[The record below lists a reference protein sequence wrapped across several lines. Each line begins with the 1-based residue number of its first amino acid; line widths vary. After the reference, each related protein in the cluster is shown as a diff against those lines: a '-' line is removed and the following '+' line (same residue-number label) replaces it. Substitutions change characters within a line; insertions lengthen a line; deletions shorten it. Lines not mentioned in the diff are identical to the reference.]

1 MTHTF
6 RFSVLTAALIAVAAC
21 QTQNKVM
28 DEKGTAQVVVLSA
41 DDIFEGSKVQ
51 AFLANKPQEK
61 NTGVARELFL
71 KGIDAYKNKKNN
83 GEAISAFTESI
94 LKQPSSMTYYELGN
108 VLLDTK
114 DYDKALKSYSMAEK
128 LGYEPFS
135 KILYNIA
142 CVHALM
148 GEPELSGQYLEYALQ
163 AGYTNID
170 NIAKD
175 PDLANLRE
183 DDYLFKMHLNRGLN
197 GMSDAENLFW
207 LQFRKPFAK
216 TKLPL
221 TLDLDKIS
229 IKFTDDFRIS
239 YDFEK
244 FISEMRDEKFSR
256 EVSKGFYHVAQIV
269 ETKKYTA
276 LIYIVNDEFAGEEEE
291 YDAEVKA
298 GGLPAPQLMTF
309 RLVTF
314 TPQGKLIDKKQIAG
328 RELYTDLLKVATISK
343 DKVITIKSYE
353 ITHKEDPEDVGYVNN
368 PIKSRELVETEEFNI
383 NDDGLILPMAAS
395 VEMPVTAAAGE

>member
-1 MTHTF
+1 MTYTF
-6 RFSVLTAALIAVAAC
+6 RFTVFAALIAVAAC

-28 DEKGTAQVVVLSA
+28 DKKGTAEVIVLSA
-41 DDIFEGSKVQ
+41 DDIFAGDKVQ
-51 AFLANKPQEK
+51 AFLANEPQAK

-71 KGIDAYKNKKNN
+71 KGLDAYKNKKDYN
-83 GEAISAFTESI
+83 GAINSFTESI
-94 LKQPSSMTYYELGN
+94 LKQPSNMTYYELGN
-108 VLLDTK
+108 VYLDTK
-114 DYDKALKSYSMAEK
+114 DYDKALKSYTMAEK

-142 CVHALM
+142 CVHSLM
-148 GEPELSGQYLEYALQ
+148 QDYELSGQYLEYALQ

-175 PDLANLRE
+175 PDLAYLRSYE
-183 DDYLFKMHLNRGLN
+183 YQYKMHLNRGLN

-221 TLDLDKIS
+221 TLDLDKMS
-229 IKFTDDFRIS
+229 IQFTDDFRIS

-276 LIYIVNDEFAGEEEE
+276 LIYVVNDEFSSPDGYEEEE
-291 YDAEVKA
+291 EKVTV
-298 GGLPAPQLMTF
+298 PAPKLASY

-343 DKVITIKSYE
+343 DKIITIKSYE
-353 ITHKEDPEDVGYVNN
+353 LTHAEDPEDVGYVNN
-368 PIKSRELVETEEFNI
+368 PVKSRELIETEEYNI
-383 NDDGLILPMAAS
+383 NADGFILPMAAS